1 MSKLGKP
8 ITSASNNL
16 FQHLYKDSSH
26 ALWLILALEG
36 GPFMADK
43 SISAKRSEI
52 LHARKSFIIK
62 ALLPLVVGVAIALI
76 PHPSG
81 LTPDAWYFFSL
92 FSAVIAGLIVEP
104 IPAAAIGFIGVSVA
118 AVFMMVE
125 PTPAKSV
132 AWALGGFS
140 NSTVWL
146 IFAAFMFALG
156 YEKTGLGRRLG
167 LLLVKALGKNTLG
180 LGYAIVFSELILA
193 PFMPSNTARSGGTIY
208 PIIRN
213 IPGLYGSEPGETARK
228 IGSYV
233 MWTALAATCVTSSMF
248 LTALAPNLLAIE
260 LIKKTVHLEFSW
272 ITWFVGFL
280 PAGIILIVTLP
291 ALVYKIYPPEIK
303 SSPEVPKWAGEEL
316 NKIGRMR
323 YKEILMA
330 LLAFL
335 ALVLWIFAQDVVN
348 PTTVALLVISL
359 MIVSGIVNWD
369 DILSYK
375 TAWNVLAWFATLVA
389 LADGLAI
396 VGFTAWLGKGA
407 ATLLAGVSPTSIMIF
422 LVVVFFVTHY
432 LFASL
437 TAHTTAM
444 LPVFLAA
451 GAGVP
456 GMNVSML
463 ALLLAYSLGIMGII
477 TPYATGPSPVY
488 FGSGYIGRK
497 DFWTLGL
504 VFGVIFLAVFL
515 VVNIPYLF
523 LIHF

>member
-1 MSKLGKP
+1 
-8 ITSASNNL
+8 
-16 FQHLYKDSSH
+16 
-26 ALWLILALEG
+26 
-36 GPFMADK
+36 
-43 SISAKRSEI
+43 
-52 LHARKSFIIK
+52 
-62 ALLPLVVGVAIALI
+62 
-76 PHPSG
+76 
-81 LTPDAWYFFSL
+81 
-92 FSAVIAGLIVEP
+92 
-104 IPAAAIGFIGVSVA
+104 
-118 AVFMMVE
+118 
-125 PTPAKSV
+125 
-132 AWALGGFS
+132 
-140 NSTVWL
+140 
-146 IFAAFMFALG
+146 
-156 YEKTGLGRRLG
+156 
-167 LLLVKALGKNTLG
+167 
-180 LGYAIVFSELILA
+180 
-193 PFMPSNTARSGGTIY
+193 
-208 PIIRN
+208 
-213 IPGLYGSEPGETARK
+213 
-228 IGSYV
+228 
-233 MWTALAATCVTSSMF
+233 
-248 LTALAPNLLAIE
+248 
-260 LIKKTVHLEFSW
+260 
-272 ITWFVGFL
+272 
-280 PAGIILIVTLP
+280 
-291 ALVYKIYPPEIK
+291 
-303 SSPEVPKWAGEEL
+303 
-316 NKIGRMR
+316 
-323 YKEILMA
+323 
-330 LLAFL
+330 
-335 ALVLWIFAQDVVN
+335 
-348 PTTVALLVISL
+348 VALLVISL